1 MGVQK
6 EPSSYERQLVALG
19 RALQAIREE
28 EDTDGLVKLTL
39 DYIQAEFAYALVW
52 LGWYERVEHRLLGKG
67 GTTPLGD
74 SSFLRQRITLNP
86 GDLLEQVVIQQR
98 PIGVPDLREEPR
110 AGEWRKA
117 AQKFNIQG
125 TIIFP
130 IRHKDRCFGVV
141 LLGSSLWGTSPHSD
155 EKVRLSLILGGLA
168 EAFYQVEMEQQRQ
181 QAKRPDEPLLSLL
194 TKLRSIPTLKKRLE
208 AIIDETH
215 QFIAP
220 NRTNIYWYEPQRRY
234 FWRRIGNRDKNP
246 GTADAVPD
254 VGIPVQEV
262 TGLYQALTADQVVS
276 IGEARSSLKADMTG
290 RLMQQI
296 QARSLIAAPI
306 LFQGELRGF
315 LAVEGLEARIWSE
328 EEKNY
333 VRGAAQLI
341 ALTAPLEE
349 MEETILQVKLDQSL
363 TSEISHALYS
373 EDDWQNAMKRCAE
386 QLCRRLQV
394 SRFLILLY
402 EKDQKKFEICYQH
415 QPNSRRPVPSPL
427 DNLNPVDWQM
437 LERST
442 ETIGIENVDDD
453 LKLLAWRQ
461 AFLDLDVQSL
471 MACSTSTGKPLEGVV
486 VVGHEAP
493 RSWNR
498 VERDL
503 LRVVSQQIGLLLH
516 QLHLQRQVDQ
526 LHKTYQ
532 AVQWGLTSM
541 QQMHQLDSLE
551 RAAMQQIAQ
560 LLQVPLATLV
570 TWQPGRTVAKVT
582 APIVSKLPFSVV
594 TDMPIP
600 IYTDLLVQ
608 WALQTDGL
616 LTVGIDDISPETRQW
631 LNGAEIGQVLA
642 ITLRTAPEHE
652 PTGIVLIADRADRTW
667 TENQL
672 SALGI
677 LASQLAWCRRYLI
690 LTENLL
696 DRRETLEQL
705 NWYKQ
710 RRLEEMYRIL
720 GVGVRRLNELS
731 HQKDGLSSMR
741 YQQILRHLG
750 STLTN
755 ITPVLKHEQWKF
767 HSDYETI
774 PLASLLKRSLERV
787 DSLIKQRQLW
797 SQVHSEANLSIGG
810 DIPKI
815 EFVLHEILTA
825 ACQRSSSG
833 GRLDIWCRQMDTRWL
848 ELSVTDG
855 GAIEQRM
862 VNELQVGRGIDLL
875 APSTLDIPPGLHL
888 AICQSLME
896 KLGGE
901 FNLYKL
907 EDGRVLSRLIIP
919 IAAGLLSSGNT
930 NNTSNT
936 SHETNEMSSFF

>member
-1 MGVQK
+1 MGLQQ
-6 EPSSYERQLVALG
+6 EPSSYERQFVAVG
-19 RALQAIREE
+19 RTLQALREE
-28 EDTDGLVKLTL
+28 ETADGLIKITL
-39 DYIQAEFAYALVW
+39 DYLQTEFHYALLW
-52 LGWYERVEHRLLGKG
+52 LGLYERVEHQLLGKG
-67 GTTPLGD
+67 GVTPMGD
-74 SSFLRQRITLNP
+74 NSFLRQRIHLNP

-98 PIGVPDLREEPR
+98 PIGVPDLREESR

-117 AQKFNIQG
+117 AQRFNIQG
-125 TIIFP
+125 AMIFP
-130 IRHKDRCFGVV
+130 IRHKDRCFGVI
-141 LLGSSLWGTSPHSD
+141 LLGSTLWGTSPHTD
-155 EKVRLSLILGGLA
+155 EKVRLSLIFGGLA
-168 EAFYQVEMEQQRQ
+168 EAFYQHEMEQQRQ
-181 QAKRPDEPLLSLL
+181 QTKRPEEPLLNLL
-194 TKLRSIPTLKKRLE
+194 SKLRSLPSLKKRLE

-220 NRTNIYWYEPQRRY
+220 ARTNVYWYEPNRRY
-234 FWRRIGNRDKNP
+234 FWRRLGNRDKHAN
-246 GTADAVPD
+246 TTDKTPD

-262 TGLYQALTADQVVS
+262 TGFYQALTADQVVS
-276 IGEARSSLKADMTG
+276 IGEALSSLKTDVTG

-349 MEETILQVKLDQSL
+349 MEETIQQVKLDQAL
-363 TSEISHALYS
+363 TAEVSHALYS
-373 EDDWQNAMKRCAE
+373 EADWQAAMKRCAE
-386 QLCRRLQV
+386 QVCKRLQV
-394 SRFLILLY
+394 GRFLVLVY
-402 EKDQKKFEICYQH
+402 EKDLKSFEICYQM
-415 QPNSRRPVPSPL
+415 QPNSRRPVVSPL

-442 ETIGIENVDDD
+442 EAIAIENLDDD
-453 LKLLAWRQ
+453 LKLMAWRQ
-461 AFLDLDVQSL
+461 AFLDLDVRSV
-471 MACSTSTGKPLEGVV
+471 MVCSTAIGKSLEGVI
-486 VVGHEAP
+486 VVGHETA

-503 LRVVSQQIGLLLH
+503 LKVVSQQVGLLLH
-516 QLHLQRQVDQ
+516 QLSLQRQMDQ

-532 AVQWGLTSM
+532 SVQWGLTSM

-560 LLQVPLATLV
+560 LLQVPLATLI
-570 TWQPGRTVAKVT
+570 TWQPGRTVGKIV
-582 APIVSKLPFSVV
+582 APVISKLPFGVRTESPV
-594 TDMPIP
+594 P

-616 LTVGIDDISPETRQW
+616 LTVGMDDIAPETRQW
-631 LNGAEIGQVLA
+631 LNGSEIGQVLVM
-642 ITLRTAPEHE
+642 TLRTAPEHE
-652 PTGIVLIADRADRTW
+652 PTGIVLIGDTADRTW

-672 SALGI
+672 SALGT
-677 LASQLAWCRRYLI
+677 LASQLAWCRRYLV
-690 LTENLL
+690 LTESLL
-696 DRRETLEQL
+696 AQRESLEQL

-710 RRLEEMYRIL
+710 RRLEELYRIL
-720 GVGVRRLNELS
+720 GVGVRRLNELN
-731 HQKDGLSSMR
+731 HQKDALGGMR
-741 YQQILRHLG
+741 FQQILRHLG
-750 STLTN
+750 TTLTSV
-755 ITPVLKHEQWKF
+755 TSVLKHEQWKF
-767 HSDYETI
+767 HNDYETI

-787 DSLIKQRQLW
+787 DALIKQRQLW

-810 DIPKI
+810 DISKI
-815 EFVLHEILTA
+815 EFVLHEILIS
-825 ACQRSSSG
+825 ACHRSPSG

-862 VNELQVGRGIDLL
+862 VDELQIGRSGDLL
-875 APSTLDIPPGLHL
+875 APSTLDQPPGRHL
-888 AICQSLME
+888 AICQSLMQT
-896 KLGGE
+896 LGGE

-919 IAAGLLSSGNT
+919 IAAGLLPSGDRDI
-930 NNTSNT
+930 SEVG
-936 SHETNEMSSFF
+936 SMI